1 VAALLVLAG
10 GLNVESWAPCLIG
23 LHTIGM
29 HVKHVD
35 QLPACCDSSSGLRQ
49 PQRILYAMGLE
60 VCCAWRCP
68 LDQVPICGTGIAN
81 ASGQTANWQFAGK
94 SMSYG
99 RSVLAWCRA
108 SFTGTQSSD
117 SFNGES
123 RQSLRC
129 AALELHFLHILR
141 VPLFMLGRA
150 LSCCLHGLCRA
161 MFCQTCL
168 QRHAGVGLRIGSSL
182 AVFCRHCAHVSP
194 FLVLAPA
201 LVLNRLL
208 SRMS

>member
-10 GLNVESWAPCLIG
+10 GVNVEVWAPCLIG
-23 LHTIGM
+23 MHTIGM

-49 PQRILYAMGLE
+49 PQRNLYAMGLE

-68 LDQVPICGTGIAN
+68 LDQVPKCGTGLD
-81 ASGQTANWQFAGK
+81 FAGQ

-99 RSVLAWCRA
+99 RLLLAWCRA
-108 SFTGTQSSD
+108 SVTSNSCSD
-117 SFNGES
+117 SFNGWI

-141 VPLFMLGRA
+141 VPLFMLGQA
-150 LSCCLHGLCRA
+150 LSCCQHGLCRA
-161 MFCQTCL
+161 MFCHTCL
-168 QRHAGVGLRIGSSL
+168 KRHAGVGLRIGSSL
-182 AVFCRHCAHVSP
+182 AVCLS
-194 FLVLAPA
+194 A
-201 LVLNRLL
+201 L
-208 SRMS
+208 